1 MGQHKRN
8 QGKRRL
14 TVAVCIPTV
23 PGREDLLMRAELSVM
38 KQDRQPDQFLTE
50 VDTERSGAAA
60 ARNRLL
66 AKVTTDVVA
75 WLDDDDWL
83 KPNHLKACMRVI
95 ENSKADL
102 VYPCPEMVNGRDP
115 TAVTHQGRFPVSP
128 WGLRFTQEMAAHIK
142 HVGSFIPIT
151 HLARTEVV
159 RKIGGFPEGRTL
171 ADGRYQGEDERYL
184 INLLDHIE
192 ESGRS
197 ITDAFQHLDQKTW
210 YWYANP
216 HSTAGKAALHE

>member
-1 MGQHKRN
+1 MGEAKRRKAT
-8 QGKRRL
+8 GRGGRRL

-23 PGREDLLMRAELSVM
+23 PGREELRMRAELSVM
-38 KQDRQPDQFLTE
+38 KQDRQPDQFLVE
-50 VDTERSGAAA
+50 VDKDRTGAAA
-60 ARNRLL
+60 TRNRLL
-66 AKVTTDVVA
+66 ERVESDVIA

-95 ENSKADL
+95 ENTFAVDL
-102 VYPCPEMVNGRDP
+102 VYPRPHLVNGRDP

-151 HLARTEVV
+151 HLVRTESV
-159 RKIGGFPEGRTL
+159 RRIGGFPESRVL
-171 ADGRYQGEDERYL
+171 PDGRLQGEDERYL
-184 INLLDHIE
+184 IELLD
-192 ESGRS
+192 SG
-197 ITDAFQHLDQKTW
+197 AQFEHLDQKTW

-216 HSTAGKAALHE
+216 HSTKGLGSP